1 VKWLIAGLL
10 LFLVFL
16 QYRLWFGDGGL
27 EEISRLQVRVE
38 EQRVINRHL
47 QERNTQLEVEVL
59 ELQEGLEGVE
69 ERARSQ
75 LGMVKEGEI
84 FYQLLEEELPMTS
97 GATDD
102 TPDQTIDSPSQ

>member
-1 VKWLIAGLL
+1 VKWLIAGLI

-27 EEISRLQVRVE
+27 EEISRLQARVE

-75 LGMVKEGEI
+75 LGMVKEGEV
-84 FYQLLEEELPMTS
+84 FYQLLEEEPPLTT
-97 GATDD
+97 GNNAE
-102 TPDQTIDSPSQ
+102 TIDPPSH